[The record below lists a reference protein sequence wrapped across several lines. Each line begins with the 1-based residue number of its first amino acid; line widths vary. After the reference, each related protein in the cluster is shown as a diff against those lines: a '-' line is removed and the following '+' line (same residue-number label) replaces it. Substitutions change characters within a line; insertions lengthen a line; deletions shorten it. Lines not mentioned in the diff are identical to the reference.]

1 MNKRIISKDG
11 HILTSS
17 LDEQCIECIRQKT
30 NNGYAQICCPID
42 TTNKRIGF
50 IENNSGK
57 LYACS
62 DNSKTTKNY
71 KEELNVI
78 ASHISDLLVL
88 RDEVAQEISQNELQR
103 VRRVVHNLKSI
114 NAHCIQELYN
124 FIPQDKFTQNIN
136 QTVDIVKEAIKK
148 KNKDAALTFLRI
160 AKYNG
165 SMKAE
170 FSIYEKL
177 LKDNPKL
184 SPRSYKLRDVIMIV
198 LHMFFGDFTSISV
211 RVDVDE
217 YYEKAVI
224 DFESIQVALY
234 HIVENAAKYIK
245 PQTNLK
251 VLLNNDNEF
260 HTIEFKMN
268 SLHLYHDDI
277 EQMFNEG
284 YSGVNAKK
292 ISKAGDGIGM
302 YRVKRLIELN
312 KSEIHVVAGDEIVTY
327 RGYEYSENSF
337 IIKIPIV

>member
-1 MNKRIISKDG
+1 MNKRIISKG
-11 HILTSS
+11 GQILTSS
-17 LDEQCIECIRQKT
+17 LDEQCIECICQKN

-42 TTNKRIGF
+42 AVNKRIGF
-50 IENNSGK
+50 VENNSGK

-71 KEELNVI
+71 KEELNII

-136 QTVDIVKEAIKK
+136 RTVDIVKDAIKS

-170 FSIYEKL
+170 FSVYEKL

-198 LHMFFGDFTSISV
+198 LHMFFGDYTSISV

-224 DFESIQVALY
+224 DFESMQVALY

-245 PQTNLK
+245 PQSNLK
-251 VLLNNDNEF
+251 VLLNNDGNF
-260 HTIEFKMN
+260 HTIEFKMI
-268 SLHLYHDDI
+268 SLHLYRNDI

-292 ISKAGDGIGM
+292 TLKAGDGIGM

-312 KSEIHVVAGDEIVTY
+312 NSEIYVIAGDDIVTY
-327 RGYEYSENSF
+327 KGHEYSENSF
-337 IIKIPIV
+337 IIKIPVV